1 MTVLSAGPGFEAPD
15 LYAVGLLFAG
25 VAVAVAIGA
34 LSHQHERAFSASLIY
49 LVVGLLAAV
58 VIQAAGVRWLDPI
71 DDARVIERL
80 TELALIVALFASGL
94 KLDRAL
100 DVRAWGPVG
109 RLLGLVMPLTIAAVA
124 AYGHFAMGLSVAAAI
139 VLGAALAPTD
149 PVLAGDIG
157 VGPPGEEE
165 ERQPNFSITA
175 EAGLN
180 DGLAFPFVL
189 LGLFAASRGGWDW
202 LGEWAL
208 ADIVYAVPVGLVIG
222 ATCGY
227 GLAAGL
233 VKLRERRLLS
243 PRFDGWIGI
252 AAVLA
257 IYGLAEIAASY
268 GFLAAFAGGLAFRR
282 FEHDHELNVHVH
294 HGTDTVEKFTEL
306 AVILLLGSLL
316 TIQGLQHPGTA
327 GWFLAPLLLFVVRPM
342 AVLVTFIGSP
352 LRLRERLFL
361 GWFGVRGVG
370 SLYYVAVAVAVGTL
384 GVTNE
389 VTVFWTV
396 AVCVLLSILLHGVT
410 GTPLARR
417 LTATPDPRR
426 PRARRSPNDRRRGK
440 GEVRGPARE
449 P

>member
-1 MTVLSAGPGFEAPD
+1 VTVLAAGPGFEAPD
-15 LYAVGLLFAG
+15 WYAVGLLFAG
-25 VAVAVAIGA
+25 IAIAVAIGA
-34 LSHQHERAFSASLIY
+34 LSHQQERAFSASLIY
-49 LVVGLLAAV
+49 LVVGTFAAV
-58 VIQAAGVRWLDPI
+58 VIQATGLRWLDPI
-71 DDARVIERL
+71 DDAEVIERL

-100 DVRAWGPVG
+100 DVRAWAPVG
-109 RLLGLVMPLTIAAVA
+109 RLLGLVMPVTIVAVA
-124 AYGHFAMGLSVAAAI
+124 TYGHFAMGLSVAAAV

-202 LGEWAL
+202 LAEWAL
-208 ADIVYAVPVGLVIG
+208 ADVLYAVPVGLIIG
-222 ATCGY
+222 ALCGY

-233 VKLRERRLLS
+233 VALRARGLLS

-252 AAVLA
+252 VAVLA
-257 IYGLAEIAASY
+257 IYGLAETASSY

-282 FEHDHELNVHVH
+282 YEHDHELNVHVH
-294 HGTDTVEKFTEL
+294 HGIETVEKFTEL

-316 TIQGLQHPGTA
+316 TIQGLEHPGSA
-327 GWFLAPLLLFVVRPM
+327 GWLLAPLLLFVVRPG
-342 AVLVTFIGSP
+342 AVFVTFIGSP
-352 LRLRERLFL
+352 LSLRERLFL

-370 SLYYVAVAVAVGTL
+370 SLYYVAVAVAIGAL

-389 VTVFWTV
+389 VTLFWTV
-396 AVCVLLSILLHGVT
+396 AVCVLLSILLHGIT
-410 GTPLARR
+410 GAPLARR
-417 LTATPDPRR
+417 LPAQPRSSRMRRLPLAKRGMPPRR
-426 PRARRSPNDRRRGK
+426 RH
-440 GEVRGPARE
+440 
-449 P
+449 